1 MRLGGAVRMV
11 VVGMAVG
18 MSAAC
23 ATAINY
29 DGPHLSQAQDSY
41 TKLNLSVRLNAPA
54 DRYYVEMFGD
64 NVTDE
69 DTKNFWGFNRGVV
82 KGYYDPPRIYGL
94 RMGYSFE

>member
-1 MRLGGAVRMV
+1 
-11 VVGMAVG
+11 
-18 MSAAC
+18 
-23 ATAINY
+23 
-29 DGPHLSQAQDSY
+29 
-41 TKLNLSVRLNAPA
+41 VRLNAQD
-54 DRYYVEMFGD
+54 DRYYVEVFGD

>member
-1 MRLGGAVRMV
+1 MYFDLL
-11 VVGMAVG
+11 
-18 MSAAC
+18 
-23 ATAINY
+23 NY
-29 DGPHLSQAQDSY
+29 DGPHLSQAQDAY
-41 TKLNLSVRLNAPA
+41 TKLNLSVRLNAPD
-54 DRYYVEMFGD
+54 DRYYVEAFGD